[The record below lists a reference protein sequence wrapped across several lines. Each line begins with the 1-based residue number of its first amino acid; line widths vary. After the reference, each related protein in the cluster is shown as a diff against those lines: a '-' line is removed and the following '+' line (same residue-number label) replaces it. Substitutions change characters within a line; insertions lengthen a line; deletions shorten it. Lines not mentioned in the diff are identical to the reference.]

1 LEYLA
6 RYTHRVAISNRRLL
20 WMEDGSVTF
29 EYKDYADGN
38 KTKILT
44 LEATEFMR
52 RFLLHILPSGFVRI
66 RQFGFLAN
74 RARGKKL
81 ALCRT
86 LGASALAKTAVA
98 DHGREIEEQ
107 DDRLCPACKI
117 GRMILVR
124 IVPLAR
130 LAAASPRQDC
140 S

>member
-1 LEYLA
+1 
-6 RYTHRVAISNRRLL
+6 
-20 WMEDGSVTF
+20 MTF

-38 KTKILT
+38 QTKILT
-44 LEATEFMR
+44 LEATEFIR

-81 ALCRT
+81 ALCRVL
-86 LGASALAKTAVA
+86 LGASAPAKTAVS

-117 GRMILVR
+117 GHMILVR

-130 LAAASPRQDC
+130 LAAPSPRQD
-140 S
+140 SS